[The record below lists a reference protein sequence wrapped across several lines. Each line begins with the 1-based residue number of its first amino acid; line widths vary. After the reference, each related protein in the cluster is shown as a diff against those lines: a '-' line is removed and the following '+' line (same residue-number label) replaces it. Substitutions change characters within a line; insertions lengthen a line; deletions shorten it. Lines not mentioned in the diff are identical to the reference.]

1 MMDIMQIIATGG
13 DLSAIVLL
21 YVAWRFDKRVS
32 LLEWKQ
38 GGSDDG

>member
-1 MMDIMQIIATGG
+1 MEIMEIIAAGG
-13 DLSAIVLL
+13 DLSTMVLL

-32 LLEWKQ
+32 KLEWKQ